1 MLTTDYKEKLI
12 RELNLQLEDGS
23 FYTLNDTKAFSF
35 KDDVDTF
42 DSIKYEQASAF
53 SGLARITGFEM
64 DKPVQNNLMKSSIN
78 SYFDSIKIDG
88 SNLYRPMVSSFSNPL
103 EKNVYTYKPT
113 FDLAINGMAF
123 LSKNGGIV
131 ENPLTQNINI
141 VNNITQNTIAQNP
154 IAFENDFV
162 SEIGMHKV
170 EPVALNTY
178 NMADILNDSKNTEE
192 LQFNTIP
199 KEYALTTVSKPTWR
213 DIFFKQV
220 DIFKG
225 LRNIFLK
232 QKIK

>member
-12 RELNLQLEDGS
+12 RELNLQLEEGS

-35 KDDVDTF
+35 KDGVDTF
-42 DSIKYEQASAF
+42 DSVKYEQASAF
-53 SGLARITGFEM
+53 SGIARITGFEM

-78 SYFDSIKIDG
+78 SYFDSMKIDG

-113 FDLAINGMAF
+113 FDLTINGMAF

-131 ENPLTQNINI
+131 ENPLTKNINI
-141 VNNITQNTIAQNP
+141 VNNITKNTVAQNP
-154 IAFENDFV
+154 IAFEKDFV
-162 SEIGMHKV
+162 SEIEMHKV

-178 NMADILNDSKNTEE
+178 NMSDILNDSKNTEE

-199 KEYALTTVSKPTWR
+199 KEYALTTVSKSTWR

-225 LRNIFLK
+225 LRNIFSK